1 MSNSRI
7 EPHGGQICDR
17 MVTEERIS
25 ELKQNFVHLQSWT
38 LNDRQI
44 CDLEMI
50 MNGGFSPLIGFLDQ
64 KDYDSVCI
72 GMRLQNNDL
81 WPIPI
86 TLDVKEDA
94 AEKLAEKDKLVL
106 RDKEGFALAVLTISD
121 IWKPDRKKEAEQ
133 VYGTTDETHPG
144 VNYLVHESNP
154 IYIGGS
160 VEGVHVPKHYDY
172 QGLRHTPAQ
181 LREEFDRL
189 GWTNIVAFQTRNPMH
204 RAHVE
209 LTHRASAEANANL
222 LIHPVVGLT
231 KPGDVNHYTR
241 VRCYQKIMEKYVD
254 NTAALSLLPL
264 AMRMAGP
271 KEALWH
277 AIIRKNYGCNHFIIG
292 RDHASP
298 GKDNEG
304 NPFYGPYD
312 AQDLVQQHEEELGI
326 KMVPFKLMVYV
337 KETGSYMATNE
348 VPEGAE
354 TLTVSGT
361 ELRELLDNGSDVPEW
376 FSYLDVVEELR
387 KQRPAMSKRGFT
399 VFFTGLSG
407 SGKSTL
413 ANGLLVK
420 LLEDG
425 KRPATL
431 LDGDIVRTHLS
442 SELGFSKEHRSL
454 NIRRIGFVASEITK
468 NGGIAICAPIAPY
481 RSDRRFNRDMIAP
494 LGGYIEI
501 FVNTPLEVCER
512 RDVKGLYAK
521 ARQGLI
527 KQFTGIDDPYEEPE
541 NAEIVIDSST
551 EDPEVLVKQ
560 ILKQIHAMG
569 YLISL
574 QTAFPAT

>member
-25 ELKQNFVHLQSWT
+25 ELKQDFVHLQSWT

-50 MNGGFSPLIGFLDQ
+50 MNGGFSPLIGFLAQ
-64 KDYDSVCI
+64 EDYDAVCTD
-72 GMRLQNNDL
+72 MRLQNNDL

-86 TLDVKEDA
+86 TMDVTENT
-94 AEKLAEKDKLVL
+94 AENLAKKDKLVL
-106 RDKEGFALAVLTISD
+106 RDKEGFALAVLTIGD

-133 VYGTTDETHPG
+133 VYGTIDETHPG
-144 VNYLVHESNP
+144 VNYLLHESNP

-172 QGLRHTPAQ
+172 QDLRHTPAQ
-181 LREEFDRL
+181 LREEFDRM
-189 GWTNIVAFQTRNPMH
+189 GWSNIVAFQTRNPMH

-241 VRCYQKIMEKYVD
+241 VRCYQKIMGKYTD

-271 KEALWH
+271 REALWH

-298 GKDNEG
+298 GNDSDG

-312 AQDLVQQHEEELGI
+312 AQDLLQQHEEELGI

-337 KETGSYMATNE
+337 KDTGSYMATNE

-361 ELRELLDNGSDVPEW
+361 KLRELLDKGGDVPEW
-376 FSYLDVVEELR
+376 FSYPDVVEELR

-399 VFFTGLSG
+399 IFFTGLSG

-425 KRPATL
+425 RRPVTL

-442 SELGFSKEHRSL
+442 SELGFSREHRSL

-481 RSDRRFNRDMIAP
+481 LTDRRFNRDMIAP

-551 EDPEVLVKQ
+551 EDPEVLVEQ
-560 ILKQIHAMG
+560 ILKKIHAMG
-569 YLISL
+569 Y
-574 QTAFPAT
+574 

>member
-25 ELKQNFVHLQSWT
+25 QLKQDFVHLQSWT

-50 MNGGFSPLIGFLDQ
+50 MNGGFSPLIGFLAQ
-64 KDYDSVCI
+64 EDYDAVCTD
-72 GMRLQNNDL
+72 MRLQNNDL

-86 TLDVKEDA
+86 TMDVTENT
-94 AEKLAEKDKLVL
+94 AENLAKKDKLVL
-106 RDKEGFALAVLTISD
+106 RDKEGFALAVLTIGD

-133 VYGTTDETHPG
+133 VYGTIDETHPG
-144 VNYLVHESNP
+144 VNYLLHESNP

-172 QGLRHTPAQ
+172 QDLRHTPAQ
-181 LREEFDRL
+181 LREEFDRM
-189 GWTNIVAFQTRNPMH
+189 GWSNIVAFQTRNPMH

-241 VRCYQKIMEKYVD
+241 VRCYQKIMGKYTD

-271 KEALWH
+271 REALWH

-298 GKDNEG
+298 GNDSDG
-304 NPFYGPYD
+304 NPFYGPYN
-312 AQDLVQQHEEELGI
+312 AQDLLQQHEEELGI

-337 KETGSYMATNE
+337 KGTGSYMTKDE

-361 ELRELLDNGSDVPEW
+361 ELRELLDKGSDVPEW
-376 FSYLDVVEELR
+376 FSYPDVVEELR

-399 VFFTGLSG
+399 IFFTGLSG

-425 KRPATL
+425 RRPTTL
-431 LDGDIVRTHLS
+431 LDGDIIRTHLS

-551 EDPEVLVKQ
+551 EDPEVLVER
-560 ILKQIHAMG
+560 ILKKIHAMG
-569 YLISL
+569 Y
-574 QTAFPAT
+574 

>member
-25 ELKQNFVHLQSWT
+25 ELKQDFVHLQSWT

-50 MNGGFSPLIGFLDQ
+50 MNGGFSPLIGFLAQ
-64 KDYDSVCI
+64 EDYDAVCTD
-72 GMRLQNNDL
+72 MRLQNNDL

-86 TLDVKEDA
+86 TMDVTENT
-94 AEKLAEKDKLVL
+94 AENLAKKDKLVL
-106 RDKEGFALAVLTISD
+106 RDKEGFALAVLTIGD

-133 VYGTTDETHPG
+133 VYGTIDETHPG
-144 VNYLVHESNP
+144 VNYLLHESNP

-172 QGLRHTPAQ
+172 QDLRHTPAQ
-181 LREEFDRL
+181 LREEFDRM
-189 GWTNIVAFQTRNPMH
+189 GWSNIVAFQTRNPMH

-241 VRCYQKIMEKYVD
+241 VRCYQKIMGKYTD

-271 KEALWH
+271 REALWH

-298 GKDNEG
+298 GNDSDG
-304 NPFYGPYD
+304 NPFYGPYN
-312 AQDLVQQHEEELGI
+312 AQDLLQQHEEELGI

-337 KETGSYMATNE
+337 KGTGSYMTKDE

-361 ELRELLDNGSDVPEW
+361 ELRELLDKGSDVPEW
-376 FSYLDVVEELR
+376 FSYPDVVEELR

-399 VFFTGLSG
+399 IFFTGLSG

-425 KRPATL
+425 RRPATL

-481 RSDRRFNRDMIAP
+481 RTDRRFNRDMIAP

-541 NAEIVIDSST
+541 NAEIVIDSSI
-551 EDPEVLVKQ
+551 EDPEVLVEQ
-560 ILKQIHAMG
+560 ILKKIHAMG
-569 YLISL
+569 Y
-574 QTAFPAT
+574 